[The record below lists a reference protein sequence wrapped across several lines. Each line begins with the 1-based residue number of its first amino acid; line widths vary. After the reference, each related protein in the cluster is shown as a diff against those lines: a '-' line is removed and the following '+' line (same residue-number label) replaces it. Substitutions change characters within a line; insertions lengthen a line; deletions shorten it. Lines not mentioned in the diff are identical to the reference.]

1 MKRSVENWTI
11 QSKQPLFELALKDLL
26 KYRYLIYSMVHRD
39 ITALYKQTILGP
51 LWLLVQPVL
60 TTFLFTFVFG
70 SIAGLPTDGVPRPLF
85 YLSGIIT
92 WNYFTE
98 CLNRTSTVFKD
109 NAVLFGKVYFPRL
122 TVPISIII
130 SLLARLFI
138 QLVLL
143 CVYIFIFY
151 LHGYHLHFSAAILL
165 IPVVI
170 LLAALQGMGIGMAIS
185 ALTIKYRDLTILLG
199 FALQLLMYATP
210 IIYPLSAAPDHIKWL
225 ICSNPMTA
233 VIETVRFAFFGTG
246 KLDWQN
252 LLQSALTSVLLL
264 IAGLFAFQRAEKN
277 FIDHI

>member
-1 MKRSVENWTI
+1 MKKSVENWTI
-11 QSKQPLFELALKDLL
+11 QSKQPLFELGLKDLFN
-26 KYRYLIYSMVHRD
+26 YRYLIYSMVRRD

-51 LWLLVQPVL
+51 MWLLVQPVT

-70 SIAGLPTDGVPRPLF
+70 SIAGLPSDGVPRPLF

-122 TVPISIII
+122 TVPISIVI
-130 SLLARLFI
+130 SLLARLSI

-143 CVYIFIFY
+143 CVYIFIYY
-151 LHGYHLHFSAAILL
+151 LHGYHLHFFGAILL

-170 LLAALQGMGIGMAIS
+170 LLAALQGMGIGLTIS
-185 ALTIKYRDLTILLG
+185 ALTIKYRDLSILLG

-225 ICSNPMTA
+225 ISSNPMTA
-233 VIETVRFAFFGTG
+233 VIETFRFALFGTG
-246 KLDWQN
+246 NLDWPMF
-252 LLQSALTSVLLL
+252 LQSALTSVLLL
-264 IAGLFAFQRAEKN
+264 ITGLFAFQRAEKN